1 MNGCGR
7 VRLRGASQ
15 ARSRE
20 RAVAKADRCWLQAT
34 DPGASPE
41 LGKADTR
48 SGEGPGS
55 VACSTRHL
63 SKFSAGPENLH
74 GARSAYRIQRRVR
87 HQSHPP
93 FRRTSVSPPV
103 IVAAPAGCMRRT
115 DSRALARI
123 RSWRRLTS
131 GRSGTFPRARVC
143 LSKLG
148 ERLRIDRLQSVRVRL
163 VAIRNRCRNV
173 RP

>member
-1 MNGCGR
+1 MNGCDR

-41 LGKADTR
+41 LGKADAR

-123 RSWRRLTS
+123 RSGAVAQAVDAVSFPERVSAFPSS
-131 GRSGTFPRARVC
+131 GRDTASTACNPRASAVPLART
-143 LSKLG
+143 
-148 ERLRIDRLQSVRVRL
+148 R
-163 VAIRNRCRNV
+163 
-173 RP
+173 